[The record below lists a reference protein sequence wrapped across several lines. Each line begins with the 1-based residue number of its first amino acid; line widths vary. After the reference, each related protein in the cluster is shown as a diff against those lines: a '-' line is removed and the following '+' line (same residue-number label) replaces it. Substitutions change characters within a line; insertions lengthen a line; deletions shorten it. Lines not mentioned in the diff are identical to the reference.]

1 MSSRPRPITVLV
13 VDDHPAVR
21 AGVKA
26 LIDSEPG
33 MNAVE
38 AVGDAFAVGPA
49 VHKLRP
55 DVVVLDYQLPGLDGL
70 SLCRQLR
77 RGPVPPQVLVYSAF
91 AGRDMEVPGW
101 IAGAGAIAD
110 KNIEPRELTLLIR
123 RLSAGER
130 VLTPPEDELVE
141 AAVHRLQAGDVPV
154 LRGLVAGTSPAMVA
168 DELGL
173 EPAALDE
180 ALDRILGRLVVAR
193 DPA

>member
-26 LIDSEPG
+26 LIDAEPG
-33 MNAVE
+33 MDAVE

-70 SLCRQLR
+70 SICRQLR

-101 IAGAGAIAD
+101 LAGAGAVAD
-110 KNIEPRELTLLIR
+110 KNIEPRELTLIIR
-123 RLSAGER
+123 RLSDGER
-130 VLTPPEDELVE
+130 VMEAPADELVE
-141 AAVHRLQAGDVPV
+141 AAVHRLDPADVPV
-154 LRGLVAGTSPAMVA
+154 LRGLVAGAAPSALA
-168 DELGL
+168 QELGL

>member
-26 LIDSEPG
+26 LIDAEPG
-33 MNAVE
+33 MDAVE

-70 SLCRQLR
+70 SICRQLR

-101 IAGAGAIAD
+101 LAGAGAIAD

-123 RLSAGER
+123 RLSDGER
-130 VLTPPEDELVE
+130 VMDAPEDELTE
-141 AAVHRLQAGDVPV
+141 AAVHRLDAEDVPV
-154 LRGLVAGTSPAMVA
+154 LRGLVAGTAPATLA
-168 DELGL
+168 GELGL
-173 EPAALDE
+173 DPADLDE

-193 DPA
+193 EPA